1 MSLIEPRTLKGFRD
15 YLPEAMIP
23 RERLIATA
31 QSVYRSF
38 GYSPI
43 DTPAL
48 EYIEVLKGKGG
59 DESDRLMYEFDD
71 HGGRRVGLRFDLTVP
86 LARFSAQHVNELG
99 LPFKRYHIGSVWRG
113 ENTARG
119 RYREFMQCDFD
130 TIGTRSVAADI
141 ETALVI
147 YELMGKIGAAFGRDL
162 PFTIRVNNRAVLSG
176 LLEKLGLSE
185 KSTAILRALDKLGKI
200 GPEKVADEMVS
211 AAGATAEQAVQVLKL
226 AELSGSSNSVLANLS
241 SLIAGNPQ
249 GEEGIERLRQILA
262 GAKAGGV
269 AEGAIELD
277 VSIARGLDYY
287 TGAIFET
294 FLRDLPAIGSICS
307 GGRYDNLAGLFT
319 KQELPGIGASLGLD
333 RLLAA
338 LEELGMIDKVRTPAP
353 VLIAFFDKERL
364 NDYLTLAAHLRAA
377 GLGVELFPEPK
388 KLGQQL
394 AYADRRGFRVALIA
408 GQREF
413 EAGTCQVKN
422 LATGEASNVVLHPV
436 LDLVTCIK
444 QILGAA
450 G

>member
-23 RERLIATA
+23 RERLISTA
-31 QSVYRSF
+31 QTVYRSF

-48 EYIEVLKGKGG
+48 EYFEILAGKGS
-59 DESDRLMYEFDD
+59 DETDRQMYAFED
-71 HGGRRVGLRFDLTVP
+71 HGGRKVGMRFDLTVP
-86 LARFSAQHVNELG
+86 LARFAAQHASELG
-99 LPFKRYHIGSVWRG
+99 LPFKRYHIGAVWRG
-113 ENTARG
+113 ENTQRG

-130 TIGTRSVAADI
+130 TIGTRSAAADI

-147 YELMGKIGAAFGRDL
+147 YELLRKIGGAFGREL

-176 LLEKLGLSE
+176 LLAKLGLSD
-185 KSTAILRALDKLGKI
+185 KSTAILRALDKLGKV
-200 GPEKVADEMVS
+200 GADKVADEMVT
-211 AAGATAEQAVQVLKL
+211 AAGATVEQAAQVLKL
-226 AELSGSSNSVLANLS
+226 AELTGSNDEVLSRLS
-241 SLIAGNPQ
+241 ELVAGNDL
-249 GEEGIERLRQILA
+249 GNEGVERLRQILA

-269 AEGAIELD
+269 AEGALQLD

-294 FLRDLPAIGSICS
+294 FLNDLPAIGSICS

-353 VLIAFFDKERL
+353 VLIAFFDKDRL
-364 NDYLTLAAHLRAA
+364 NDYLAIAAHLRSA
-377 GLGVELFPEPK
+377 GIGVEVFPEAK

-413 EAGTCQVKN
+413 DGNRCQVKN
-422 LATGEASNVVLHPV
+422 LASGESHEAQLSPPV
-436 LDLVTCIK
+436 DLV
-444 QILGAA
+444 AA
-450 G
+450 VQRALATG